1 MAFYPLEQLSRMSD
15 GYLKAFSVAD
25 KQLLLCQ
32 VEGGTYII
40 ENRCPHMDLALTYG
54 TLLPGKKI
62 RCPAH
67 GIAFNFDSGKADGP
81 LAEALE
87 CLQRFNVVYQGTEL
101 GVEL

>member
-15 GYLKAFSVAD
+15 GYQKAFKVAD

-32 VEGGTYII
+32 VEGDVYVI
-40 ENRCPHMDLALTYG
+40 ENRCPHMDLTFTYG
-54 TLLPGKKI
+54 TLLPGKQI

-67 GIAFNFDSGKADGP
+67 GIAFSLDSGKADGP

-87 CLQRFNVVYQGTEL
+87 CLQKFSVVY
-101 GVEL
+101 